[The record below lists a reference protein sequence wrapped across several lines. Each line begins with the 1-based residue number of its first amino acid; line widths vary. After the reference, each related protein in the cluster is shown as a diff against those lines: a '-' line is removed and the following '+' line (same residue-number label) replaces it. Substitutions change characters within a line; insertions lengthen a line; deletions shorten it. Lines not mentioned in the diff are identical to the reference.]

1 MCRLGRRQEYS
12 RYYHIPRTPDD
23 QLRRSALIE
32 QATAAGETLVVLI
45 KEIGTDALFGLLRV
59 TPTVDARHGTSTP
72 NGCVP
77 TTSTAATPTWRW
89 PSPRPT

>member
-1 MCRLGRRQEYS
+1 MVADGGNEYS

-59 TPTVDARHGTSTP
+59 TPTVDAKTARNTPSASVPITSI
-72 NGCVP
+72 
-77 TTSTAATPTWRW
+77 AATPTWLW